1 MHINSMYNYARIE
14 MKNMHNATFPLV
26 LHGTIAKSRI
36 DENIYN
42 VMSQLVES
50 NSVCFLY
57 RRFTSQST
65 AMVMLGH
72 CLHFMG
78 RHDIQQ
84 VFENH
89 PSMPKLLIYM
99 DDLKPFF
106 LGRHRPER

>member
-1 MHINSMYNYARIE
+1 MINVHINSMYNYACIE
-14 MKNMHNATFPLV
+14 MKNVHYATFPLV

-50 NSVCFLY
+50 NFVCLN

-65 AMVMLGH
+65 AMVMLGR

-78 RHDIQQ
+78 RHNIQQ
-84 VFENH
+84 VFE
-89 PSMPKLLIYM
+89 I
-99 DDLKPFF
+99 
-106 LGRHRPER
+106 

>member
-1 MHINSMYNYARIE
+1 MYNYARIE
-14 MKNMHNATFPLV
+14 MKNMHHATFPLV

-50 NSVCFLY
+50 NFVCFLY

-84 VFENH
+84 VFEIK
-89 PSMPKLLIYM
+89 PSLYAKTAYIY
-99 DDLKPFF
+99 
-106 LGRHRPER
+106 G